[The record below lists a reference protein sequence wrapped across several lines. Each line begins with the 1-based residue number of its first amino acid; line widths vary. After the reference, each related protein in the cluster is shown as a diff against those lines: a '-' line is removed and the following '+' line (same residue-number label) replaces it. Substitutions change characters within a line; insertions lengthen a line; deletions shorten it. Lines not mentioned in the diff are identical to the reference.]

1 MNRLRSAILAMLVTT
16 TAIPLAHA
24 RQDAPPPQSVSAKQL
39 HYVGT
44 ATQLDTL
51 NPAYTESYAEHYDAQ
66 GKLFSSQVQ
75 YRNMQGEPI
84 ADKQLDYRP
93 HPHAPAFSFHNRKT
107 GYREAVIWRDDGRI
121 LLMHADTAHTLP
133 REKILRV
140 PEPVVADAGFN
151 SFVRDNLARLE
162 QGERIDFH
170 FLNPARLD
178 WFRFSAS
185 GSVLD
190 PQKIQVVIAPS
201 NPVLHWLVEPIR
213 LIYARDSG
221 HLLQYEGITNISL
234 DGGDTLV
241 ARIQYRYSVKPVEY
255 PDTLPEG

>member
-1 MNRLRSAILAMLVTT
+1 MNRSHATLLTLVVIITF
-16 TAIPLAHA
+16 PLAHA
-24 RQDAPPPQSVSAKQL
+24 RQDSPSPQTVSAKQL

-44 ATQLDTL
+44 ATRLDTVI
-51 NPAYTESYAEHYDAQ
+51 PAYTESYTEHYDAQ
-66 GKLFSSQVQ
+66 GNLLSGQVRYQ
-75 YRNMQGEPI
+75 DAQGEPL

-121 LLMHADTAHTLP
+121 LLMNADAAHTLP

-151 SFVRDNLARLE
+151 RFVQDNLARLE
-162 QGERIDFH
+162 QGERIEFH

-185 GSVLD
+185 GNVLD
-190 PQKIQVVIAPS
+190 QQNMQVVIAPA
-201 NPVLHWLVEPIR
+201 NPVLQWLVEPIR
-213 LIYARDSG
+213 LVYARDSG
-221 HLLQYEGITNISL
+221 RLLQYEGITNISL

-241 ARIQYRYSVKPVEY
+241 ARIQYRYSMKPVEY